1 VLSPVRAL
9 LRPKSSGDVWM
20 HQYIA
25 IEGPLGIGK
34 TSLTRMLAERMNG
47 QALLEDENPF
57 LINFYQNPKKFAF
70 QTQIFFLLRRYHLAS
85 DLAQIDLFNRVTV
98 ADFLFDKDRIFAR
111 VNLEDNDYW
120 LYEQLFG
127 ILKKRITPP
136 DLVIFLQAKTDA
148 LMERISRRG
157 RKYEKAVS
165 YKYLDRVNQAF
176 NEFFFHYDASP
187 LLVVNASE
195 IDFVHVPEDFEDL
208 VEQILTMR
216 SGVQYY
222 VPASSKKG

>member
-1 VLSPVRAL
+1 MPGE
-9 LRPKSSGDVWM
+9 PGHTDM

-25 IEGPLGIGK
+25 IEGPLGVGK
-34 TSLTRMLAERMNG
+34 TSLTRMLAERLEG
-47 QALLEDENPF
+47 QALLEDVDENPF

-70 QTQIFFLLRRYHLAS
+70 QTQIFFLLRRYHLSS
-85 DLAQIDLFNRVTV
+85 DLAQIDLFSRITV

-111 VNLEDNDYW
+111 VNLEDSDYW

-148 LMERISRRG
+148 LMERISKRG
-157 RKYEKAVS
+157 RKYEKGVS

-195 IDFVHVPEDFEDL
+195 IDFVNVPEDFEDL

-222 VPASSKKG
+222 VPASSKKS